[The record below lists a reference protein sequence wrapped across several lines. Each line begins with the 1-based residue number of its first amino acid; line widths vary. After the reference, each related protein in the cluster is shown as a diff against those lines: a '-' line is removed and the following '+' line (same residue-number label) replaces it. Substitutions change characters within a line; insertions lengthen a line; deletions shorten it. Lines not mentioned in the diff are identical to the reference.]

1 MVLEEKQR
9 KGEAALI
16 AFEAECSGFD
26 QDLRTKRHHLE
37 QSQGQ
42 KQQLVDDLE
51 NAEQEGKRLK
61 QELELMEKAPI
72 SRRTPQ
78 QVLDYEI
85 FVQDNAFLAPWTSC
99 YVI

>member
-9 KGEAALI
+9 KGEAGVI
-16 AFEAECSGFD
+16 AIEAECSGFD
-26 QDLRTKRHHLE
+26 QDICTKRHHLE

-51 NAEQEGKRLK
+51 KAEQEGKRLK
-61 QELELMEKAPI
+61 QELELMEKAPT

-78 QVLDYEI
+78 QVFDDEI
-85 FVQDNAFLAPWTSC
+85 FG
-99 YVI
+99 